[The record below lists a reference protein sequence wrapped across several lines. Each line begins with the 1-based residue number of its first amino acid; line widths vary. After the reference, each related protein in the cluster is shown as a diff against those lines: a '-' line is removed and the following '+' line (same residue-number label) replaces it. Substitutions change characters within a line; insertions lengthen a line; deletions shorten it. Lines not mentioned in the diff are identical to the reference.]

1 MTPVYII
8 IAAVFVA
15 TVIAYSFF
23 FSKRAIVKRR
33 LRKVTAKPMSAL
45 LDGDI
50 ARVTGRIS
58 LCGATLH
65 APFSGRK
72 CAYYHIIIEQHHS
85 GKNGG
90 HWSLLVDEVKTGDV
104 VITDGRTAAIVHT
117 NSAEAYVYKDR
128 EYRSGFLNDPNP
140 LLTEYLKSKGVKG
153 VSWIGLN
160 KTLRYQEGV
169 LEEGEQLTVAGKAR
183 WIRKS
188 ESGLD
193 LEADRVLRIEP
204 CAEKPVY
211 FTDDTIH

>member
-1 MTPVYII
+1 MMPVYII
-8 IAAVFVA
+8 ISVLFVA
-15 TVIAYSFF
+15 GIIAFSFF

-33 LRKVTAKPMSAL
+33 LRKMPHKQMSEL
-45 LDGDI
+45 QDGDI

-58 LCGATLH
+58 LCGTTFC

-72 CAYYHIIIEQHHS
+72 CSYYHIIVEQHHS

-104 VITDGRTAAIVHT
+104 VITNGRTAAIVNT
-117 NSAEAYVYKDR
+117 DSAEAYVYKDR

-140 LLTEYLKSKGVKG
+140 LLTEYLKNKGVKG

-169 LEEGEQLTVAGKAR
+169 LEEGEQLTVAGKVR
-183 WIRKS
+183 WMRKS
-188 ESGLD
+188 ETSLD
-193 LEADRVLRIEP
+193 ITADRILRIEP
-204 CAEKPVY
+204 CEDKPVY
-211 FTDDTIH
+211 FTDDAVN